1 MEVRKNRSLKVKTLG
16 CFVFCAVCSLL
27 ILFSIAAAEEDLSVS
42 LSWTDAYGNVVS
54 SAARR
59 LEFDQE
65 AWWVSVDADAL
76 DRLTL
81 HISNPA
87 FPSMRFSP
95 ADGSV
100 LEGVADAGL
109 EITAAPWIDIESAD
123 EYAGSVRLRLYISTM
138 TDAPQDVPGTASSS
152 FVNVY
157 YRDETTYME
166 IMEGTLIECPVGSS
180 VTVTAIDIPGYDLV
194 SSAQVSVYADGSG
207 PAVPSEVTFI
217 YRRNAQAPSRTTRV
231 EIKYLDESD
240 GQRLMEDGF
249 AECRF
254 NDITTVPAMDIP
266 GYSPLNASIDVI
278 TDPNGQTSPSQ
289 VVFYYRSEAGP
300 TVTVHYIDL
309 SGNPIRPDTYV
320 ECDTDSEKVIRAI
333 QINGYTP
340 EGPDT
345 ASVIVD
351 SKGSADRYDV
361 TFVYRR
367 IEPVEVTVRFLRNV
381 TGQEIASPET
391 IVCPLGETTEI
402 SAREITGYIL
412 RGDALIPVT
421 VGPNGETDA
430 KEVAFY
436 YDPVEAP
443 IVTVSYL
450 FEDGGHAAADDEIP
464 CALGSTT
471 TIPARNFPGYTVI
484 GDPVQTVTAD
494 GNGNVQ
500 PDRIRFVYRL
510 SAEPSV
516 TVRFIESVNSTDIR
530 TPETLVCAINAS
542 TPVQAPSISGYTITG
557 QPTRYVYVDAQG
569 KADTDEVVFIYDP
582 ETVPQVI
589 WVRIV
594 YRDFDG
600 NELYSSTEPC
610 DTGSTLTVAADPSK
624 VSADYELSDSLQ
636 KTVTVTSQENA
647 ELTFWFRKKAVNRIT
662 IPVFYKDIN
671 GADVASAGIAELE
684 EGNNAVHA
692 QPIDLKPFYD
702 LQGDPVQYV
711 VMDETGQL
719 SRSEVIFY
727 YYLTITPTPAPTP
740 TGIPFNVSQDPF
752 YAHASKDGI
761 YLRSSPSTASMDNV
775 IRSVNK
781 SEVIY
786 VAGSL
791 NNELGEKWY
800 QVDIDGTGGF
810 IYSNVIRAMDQEE
823 INEYFH
829 FTPTPVPTAI
839 PDGAPIERWGRVNN
853 VRVGFRKTSSKNGTL
868 IDRLDKNTMVWVYKS
883 VTVDGVQWYYIRS
896 SGTDGYIMKE
906 FVDLTEERENAEY
919 QLSLKTPMTTRTP
932 DPTRMAT
939 TEVTMTPIPTLT
951 PEVYFT
957 PEPTPAPAATPY
969 YGYAVTKELSYVYA
983 VPNDEEPYVISELGP
998 YSVVLILENYGDW
1011 GRISQPD
1018 ADEMNNMGYMRLSDL
1033 QPIANEDVARYRD
1046 STLTIGTPTPVPTQV
1061 PPQRFGFARTV
1072 GNNIP
1077 LRAYP
1082 DTNAQIYLILS
1093 QDAVVSVNGQ
1103 EFVNGQVWDQV
1114 NQGTLWGYIRD
1125 DQLRMMTDTEVVSY
1139 LETLRTPTPLP
1150 EEAPTPVPQDGN
1162 SLTSYGFV
1170 KSDKVN
1176 LRSAPSRSGAQIR
1189 MLDKYAFAIIYRTE
1203 VNEAGETW
1211 YYISQSG
1218 TEGYISGDHF
1228 EVLSVDKLAAFL
1240 TSEDYLNAAN
1250 NTAQVSDVSVDNIQ
1264 ALEDYNRNV
1273 WQNPAVSVSYEPFAP
1288 VLRTPVA
1295 AKAASVTPTPTPTPA
1310 PRSTYGMGGIVGT
1323 PSTTVGSSE
1332 PPAVTEKKESGASA
1346 LGFVLA
1352 AASLG
1357 LLGGGIYIYHIHRK
1371 NERRR
1376 RAVREQQARQA
1387 ARMAARPR
1395 TTRAPG
1401 GYRPPESD
1409 NTRRVEAAPFM
1420 PPSGSPTASSK
1431 NSGASGETGVFR
1443 RPDSASAPPPFD
1455 MQGTRTYSAPKDIG
1469 APAEENDPW
1478 RRTTITT
1485 PAPFSLRNE
1494 APDESIPTETLRQFD
1509 DHYGS
1514 GTDLGSDGNTD
1525 APPAPV
1531 RRRRS
1536 DRHRDLS
1543 GQEWHDDSQKP

>member
-1 MEVRKNRSLKVKTLG
+1 MKGKKSRGLKIKMTG

-27 ILFSIAAAEEDLSVS
+27 ILFSIAAAAEDLSIS
-42 LSWTDAYGNVVS
+42 LSWTDTNGFVVS
-54 SAARR
+54 SVARR
-59 LEFDQE
+59 LDFDQD

-87 FPSMRFSP
+87 VPSMRFSP
-95 ADGSV
+95 ADGSL
-100 LEGVADAGL
+100 LEGVTDAGM
-109 EITAAPWIDIESAD
+109 EMTGAPWIDIESVD
-123 EYAGSVRLRLYISTM
+123 EYAGSIRLRLYVSTM
-138 TDAPQDVPGTASSS
+138 TDTPQDVQSVASSV

-166 IMEGTLIECPVGSS
+166 IMEGKQIECPVGSS
-180 VTVTAIDIPGYDLV
+180 VTITAVDIPGCDLI
-194 SSAQVSVYADGSG
+194 SSAQVTVYADISG
-207 PAVPSEVTFI
+207 TTVPSEVTFI
-217 YRRNAQAPSRTTRV
+217 YRRNAQAPSQTVRV

-240 GQRLMEDGF
+240 GQRLRDDGYV
-249 AECRF
+249 ECRY
-254 NDITTVPAMDIP
+254 NDITTVPAEDIP

-300 TVTVHYIDL
+300 TVTVHYIDT

-320 ECDTDSEKVIRAI
+320 ECEIDSEKVIRAI

-351 SKGSADRYDV
+351 NKGMADRYDV
-361 TFVYRR
+361 TFVYHR
-367 IEPVEVTVRFLRNV
+367 IEPIEVTVRYLRNV
-381 TGQEIASPET
+381 TGQEIASPDT
-391 IVCPLGETTEI
+391 ILCPLGETKEI
-402 SAREITGYIL
+402 SAREISGYVL
-412 RGDALIPVT
+412 RGDALQLVT
-421 VGPNGETDA
+421 VGPNGEINA
-430 KEVAFY
+430 KEVVFY

-464 CALGSTT
+464 CAFGSSI

-494 GNGNVQ
+494 ENGNVL
-500 PDRIRFVYRL
+500 PDHIQFVYRI
-510 SAEPSV
+510 SAEPSII
-516 TVRFIESVNSTDIR
+516 VRYIESTNGTEIR

-542 TPVQAPSISGYTITG
+542 TPVQAPAISGYAVSG
-557 QPTRYVYVDAQG
+557 QAVKYVYVDAQG
-569 KADTDEVVFIYDP
+569 KADTDEIVFIYDP
-582 ETVPQVI
+582 DTVPQVI

-610 DTGSTLTVAADPSK
+610 DTGSTLVVTADPSK
-624 VSADYELSDSLQ
+624 VSGEYELSDSLQ
-636 KTVTVTSQENA
+636 KTVTATSQENV
-647 ELTFWFRKKAVNRIT
+647 ELTFWFRRKAVNRIT
-662 IPVFYKDIN
+662 IPVFYKDSN
-671 GADVASAGIAELE
+671 GNDVASAGIAELE

-692 QPIDLKPFYD
+692 QPMDLKPYYV
-702 LQGDPVQYV
+702 LQGEPVQYV
-711 VMDETGQL
+711 VMDENGQL
-719 SRSEVIFY
+719 NRSEVIFY
-727 YYLTITPTPAPTP
+727 YYLTITPTPAATP
-740 TGIPFNVSQDPF
+740 TGIPFNITQDVF

-761 YLRSSPSTASMDNV
+761 YLRSSPSTVSMDNV

-781 SEVIY
+781 AEVIY
-786 VAGSL
+786 VIGSL

-800 QVDIDGTGGF
+800 QVDIDGVGGF
-810 IYSNVIRAMDQEE
+810 IYSNVIRAMDQQE

-853 VRVGFRKTSSKNGTL
+853 VRVAFRKTSSKKGTE
-868 IDRLDKNTMVWVYKS
+868 IKRLDKNTMVWVYKS

-906 FVDLTEERENAEY
+906 FVTLTEERENAEY
-919 QLSLKTPMTTRTP
+919 QLSLKTPMSTRTP

-939 TEVTMTPIPTLT
+939 TEVTMTPIPTPT
-951 PEVYFT
+951 QVVYIT
-957 PEPTPAPAATPY
+957 PEPTPAPTDEPY
-969 YGYAVTKELSYVYA
+969 YGYAVTKELSYIYA
-983 VPNDEEPYVISELGP
+983 VPNDDEPYVVSELTP
-998 YSVVLILENYGDW
+998 YTVVLIEENYGEW
-1011 GRISQPD
+1011 VKVSLPENYGI
-1018 ADEMNNMGYMRLSDL
+1018 NNTGYMRDSDL
-1033 QPIANEDVARYRD
+1033 EHISNEMASLYLDPTQ
-1046 STLTIGTPTPVPTQV
+1046 TLGTPTPIPTQV

-1072 GNNIP
+1072 GDNIP
-1077 LRAYP
+1077 MRAYP

-1093 QDAVVSVNGQ
+1093 QGAVVSVNGQ
-1103 EFVNGQVWDQV
+1103 EFANGQVWDQV

-1125 DQLRMMTDTEVVSY
+1125 DQLQMLTDSEVVIY
-1139 LETLRTPTPLP
+1139 LETLRTPTPIP
-1150 EEAPTPVPQDGN
+1150 EEAPTSVPQSGN
-1162 SLTSYGFV
+1162 NLTSYGYV

-1176 LRSAPSRSGAQIR
+1176 LRSAPSRSGNQIR

-1228 EVLSVDKLAAFL
+1228 HVMSVDDLAEFL
-1240 TSEDYLNAAN
+1240 TSENYLNAAN
-1250 NTAQVSDVSVDNIQ
+1250 NTAPISDVSVGNIQ
-1264 ALEDYNRNV
+1264 ALEDYNQNV

-1288 VLRTPVA
+1288 ALRTPA
-1295 AKAASVTPTPTPTPA
+1295 ATKTASVTPTPA
-1310 PRSTYGMGGIVGT
+1310 PRSTYGSGGIVGT
-1323 PSTTVGSSE
+1323 PSTTFGTTES
-1332 PPAVTEKKESGASA
+1332 PAVTEKKESGASA
-1346 LGFVLA
+1346 LGFALA

-1387 ARMAARPR
+1387 ARMASRPR

-1401 GYRPPESD
+1401 YQAAERD
-1409 NTRRVEAAPFM
+1409 NTRRVDAAPFM
-1420 PPSGSPTASSK
+1420 PPSGSPATSFR
-1431 NSGASGETGVFR
+1431 NSEASGETGVYR
-1443 RPDSASAPPPFD
+1443 RKDDPSAPPSFD
-1455 MQGTRTYSAPKDIG
+1455 MQGTRAYPAPKDTRTS
-1469 APAEENDPW
+1469 ADENDSW
-1478 RRTTITT
+1478 RKKTIASTASFASRNDTSDGSAWPEILQQFDEKNDFDKDAGSGVNQEAVLT
-1485 PAPFSLRNE
+1485 PA
-1494 APDESIPTETLRQFD
+1494 
-1509 DHYGS
+1509 
-1514 GTDLGSDGNTD
+1514 
-1525 APPAPV
+1525 

-1536 DRHRDLS
+1536 DRHRDHANS
-1543 GQEWHDDSQKP
+1543 ERYDDSQQS